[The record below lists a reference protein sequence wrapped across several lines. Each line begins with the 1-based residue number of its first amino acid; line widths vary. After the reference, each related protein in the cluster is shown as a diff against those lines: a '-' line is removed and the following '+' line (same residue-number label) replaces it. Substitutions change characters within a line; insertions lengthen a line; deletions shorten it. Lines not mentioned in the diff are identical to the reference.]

1 MNRDHEFFINIRNS
15 GSQEIDSL
23 FYAVVIGFS
32 KFCVNFA
39 ELSIH
44 TYFNQWIFREMRD
57 RLRRSLIFFFFFFFF
72 CYFAS
77 KIVSF
82 TRNYSKVFINF
93 AVEIIPKSIIKIR
106 VYGL

>member
-57 RLRRSLIFFFFFFFF
+57 RLRRSLIFFFFFVILRVKLLVLL
-72 CYFAS
+72 A
-77 KIVSF
+77 
-82 TRNYSKVFINF
+82 
-93 AVEIIPKSIIKIR
+93 IIQKFLLILRWK
-106 VYGL
+106 

>member
-57 RLRRSLIFFFFFFFF
+57 RLRRSLIFFFFVILRVKLLVLL
-72 CYFAS
+72 A
-77 KIVSF
+77 
-82 TRNYSKVFINF
+82 
-93 AVEIIPKSIIKIR
+93 IIQKFLLILRWK
-106 VYGL
+106 

>member
-72 CYFAS
+72 FLLFC
-77 KIVSF
+77 
-82 TRNYSKVFINF
+82 
-93 AVEIIPKSIIKIR
+93 E
-106 VYGL
+106 

>member
-57 RLRRSLIFFFFFFFF
+57 RLRRSLIFFVILRVKLLVLL
-72 CYFAS
+72 A
-77 KIVSF
+77 
-82 TRNYSKVFINF
+82 
-93 AVEIIPKSIIKIR
+93 IIQKFLLILRWK
-106 VYGL
+106 

>member
-44 TYFNQWIFREMRD
+44 TYFNQWIFREMRG
-57 RLRRSLIFFFFFFFF
+57 RLRRSLIFFVILRVKLLVLL
-72 CYFAS
+72 A
-77 KIVSF
+77 
-82 TRNYSKVFINF
+82 
-93 AVEIIPKSIIKIR
+93 IIQKFLLILRWK
-106 VYGL
+106 